1 MCGLRITAITAVLLV
16 IVTTARGQ
24 QDLTRKPNTKGKDVT
39 QAAVDVVVQSGI
51 FPKDNDFLRR
61 IACVE
66 SKDGTHPNTYRAGYD
81 GGIWQ
86 VDRIGFEDTKDT
98 VSHPGL
104 VAKYVQIQ
112 QAFGIDWPRVQW
124 SDIRK
129 PLYSAIAA
137 RLFLSNKPQAIPNS
151 ADIVGQ
157 AAYWKLHYNT
167 AGNGT
172 EQDFIDRVEA
182 CVVQECAVEGIDL
195 AFVIDGSGSI
205 DVINFETA
213 KNFVMRVV
221 DGFNIGRNRTRV
233 GVIQYAGSPVIE
245 FDFNDYSTKS
255 DVQAALTAIR
265 YQDGS
270 TNTGDA
276 IYLMTNTL
284 FGPSRGARPRSLN
297 IPRVAVIITDGQS
310 HDQVLGPANDAR
322 NSMIT
327 MFAIGVASYDQGEL
341 NEIANDPD
349 AQFTFTADNFDVIAN
364 LKALIGTAACRVPVE
379 IPVDMPIEGQLD
391 LNAVRYASYPIPPT
405 KMMTLKLETSSGEG
419 ANAYLSTKIRNP
431 NAALY
436 DWMLETSPAQRYDQ
450 VFIDFNGQINL
461 SGATDIFAT
470 IANKATPRPGTKNTN
485 TRYNLVGEEG
495 NTLIPVTTRPPQG
508 FSCSPNKPCVNGGTC
523 ALSPRGSG
531 HYVCLCQACYTGQ
544 SCEIDNSGCA
554 NIACQNGGQC
564 TPFPNSCSQAYCSC
578 PPCFY
583 GRFCEN
589 RINACFNHRCQNGA
603 TCVSPQGTCR
613 DYQCHCS
620 GCFTGPFCDIPLAN
634 PCNLCPC
641 QNGGTCS
648 PSTNC
653 YSYQCQCTNGFT
665 GVNCEIARTTNLN
678 LCNNFPCLNG
688 GSCVSQHIGSYVC
701 ICRSGWAGRDCGTAI
716 GTQGIVSACQ
726 SLPCQNGATCY
737 ESASCGNQG
746 LSEYVCVCTPGF
758 TGPLCSQQTNFVPTL
773 DVCSSDPLSCQ
784 SGGVCYN
791 AFLTFDQRTT
801 SVCSCP
807 VGYTGQLC
815 EIQYFDPCSSTPCL
829 NNGVCTS
836 HNSYFTCKCQT
847 GFQGVTCAEG
857 GPTTTKAAAT
867 AESITTPKELGTTES
882 SLITDLSMT
891 TESGPTTMQM
901 VDTTESS
908 ITTEELGT
916 TGSSTTTDL
925 SMTTKSAPA
934 ICTFSNPPLCGYT
947 QATDDDFDWTWH
959 SGGTSSSD
967 TGPSGDH
974 TTGSG
979 LYIYTEASGRSA
991 GETARLISP
1000 LIPGNVGRRA
1010 CINFWCH
1017 MYGSGMGTLK
1027 VYARTAAGGDTE
1039 LWSISGN
1046 HGDPWLSVS
1055 LSHYAPKTD
1064 FQVVFVGIIG
1074 SSFHGDIAL
1083 DDIEIVGCTPPDP
1096 SSCTFSDDTPTLCG
1110 YTQATDD
1117 DFDWTWQCG
1126 STPSSDT
1133 GPPGD
1138 HTIGYVGG
1146 GHYIYTEATGRVAGD
1161 TARLIS
1167 PPFPGNVGSRACIN
1181 FWCHMYGSDIGT
1193 MRVYARTAVGG
1204 DTELWSTS
1212 GNHGDQWF
1220 FVSLSHYAPQ
1230 MDFQVV
1236 FVGFRGSD
1244 YQGDIALD
1252 DIDIYGCDP
1261 PDAANCTFSNDKPP
1275 LCGYTQATD
1284 DDFDWTW
1291 HSGGTHSSNTGPS
1304 GDHTTG
1310 SGHYIYTETSSPR
1323 VAGDA
1328 ARLISPLF
1336 PQNVGSR
1343 ACINFWCHM
1352 YGTDMGTLRVY
1363 ARTAVGGDNELWST
1377 SGDHGVQWF
1386 FVSLS
1391 NYAPQTDFQVVFV
1404 GYRGSDFRGDIAL
1417 DDIEI
1422 SGCGS
1427 TTPVSETEP
1436 STTTYPSTTAGQ
1448 GSTTPMITTEPST
1461 TTYPSTTTGQDPCIS
1476 GYFACSPYGPCIPDF
1491 FVCDGFPDC
1500 WDSMTD
1506 EIDCPCPREGDFRCG
1521 LGDAYIWYTHCIDAH
1536 LVCDGY
1542 NDCYDNSDEINCP
1555 TNPMFTTELIDTTE
1569 SSTAVKQGSTTPV
1582 SETEP
1587 STTTNPSTTAGQDL
1601 CTPGYFACSPDGP
1614 CIPDYYI
1621 CDEFP
1626 DCWETMID
1634 EIDCPCP
1641 REDDFRCGL
1650 AGGYR
1655 WHSYCID
1662 AHLVC
1667 DGYDDCYDNSDE
1679 INCPTNPMFTTELI
1693 DTTESSTAV
1702 EQGSCHSDQFQCN
1715 DGDCFPFYWYCD
1727 GFFDC
1732 DDTSDEPPG
1741 CYCRFTEIVCDD
1753 GGCIDVNLV
1762 CDGKADCDDG
1772 SDEAACDLTTIYLE
1786 DLATTALPGPTT
1798 MHMVDTTES
1807 STTPEQLFTTESSTT
1822 TDLPSTTAEE
1832 LGTTDSSTTTDL
1844 PSTRAE
1850 ELGTTESAITTD
1862 LLMTTELDIC
1872 EAGYFPCSD
1881 VGPCI
1886 DARYVCDA
1894 LVDCIETQ
1902 RDEIDCPCPREG
1914 NLRCANL
1921 RCIPPALICNG
1932 RDDCGDNSDEANCPT
1947 TTQMADTSKE
1957 LGTTESSIATDLS
1970 MITEPDI
1977 DSVLL
1982 DCQPGYFACS
1992 VEGPCIPDQ
2001 FICDE
2006 FIDCYVTH
2014 MDELHCPCP
2023 IAGEFRCDNIR
2034 CIPPELICD
2043 GLDDCGDSSDEANCP
2058 SWYSSYMYSMN
2069 SWD

>member
-104 VAKYVQIQ
+104 VAKYVQIH
-112 QAFGIDWPRVQW
+112 QAFGIDWSRVQW

-137 RLFLSNKPQAIPNS
+137 RLFLSNKPHAIPNS

-205 DVINFETA
+205 DAINFETA

-221 DGFNIGRNRTRV
+221 DGFNIGPNNTRV
-233 GVIQYAGSPVIE
+233 GVIQYSASPVIE
-245 FDFNDYSTKS
+245 FDFDDYSTKA
-255 DVQAALTAIR
+255 DVQAAVTAIR
-265 YQDGS
+265 YQDGG

-310 HDQVLGPANDAR
+310 QDQVLGPANDAR

-327 MFAIGVASYDQGEL
+327 IFAIGVASYDQGEL

-379 IPVDMPIEGQLD
+379 VPVDMPIEGLLD
-391 LNAVRYASYPIPPT
+391 LNAVRYASYRIPTT
-405 KMMTLKLETSSGEG
+405 KMMTLKLETPSGEG

-450 VFIDFNGQINL
+450 VFINFNSQIYM
-461 SGATDIFAT
+461 SGATDVFAT
-470 IANKATPRPGTKNTN
+470 IANKATPTPGTNNTN

-495 NTLIPVTTRPPQG
+495 NTLIPITTSPPQG
-508 FSCSPNKPCVNGGTC
+508 FSCSPNKPCANGGTC
-523 ALSPRGSG
+523 VMSPRGSG
-531 HYVCLCQACYTGQ
+531 HYVCLCQTCYTGQ
-544 SCEIDNSGCA
+544 RCEIDNSGCS
-554 NIACQNGGQC
+554 NVACQNGGQC
-564 TPFPNSCSQAYCSC
+564 TPFPNSCSQAYCTC

-589 RINACFNHRCQNGA
+589 RVNACFNHRCQNGA
-603 TCVSPQGTCR
+603 MCVSPQGTCR

-620 GCFTGPFCDIPLAN
+620 GCFSGPFCDIPLAN
-634 PCNLCPC
+634 PCDLCPC

-648 PSTNC
+648 PNTNC
-653 YSYQCQCTNGFT
+653 YSYQCQCANGFT
-665 GVNCEIARTTNLN
+665 GANCEIARTTNLN

-688 GSCVSQHIGSYVC
+688 GSCVSQHSGSYVC

-746 LSEYVCVCTPGF
+746 LSEYVCVCRPGF

-836 HNSYFTCKCQT
+836 HNSYLTCKCQT

-901 VDTTESS
+901 VGTTESS

-916 TGSSTTTDL
+916 TGSSTMSTTTDL
-925 SMTTKSAPA
+925 SMTTKSDPPNPA
-934 ICTFSNPPLCGYT
+934 NCTFSYDKAPLCGYT

-959 SGGTSSSD
+959 SGET
-967 TGPSGDH
+967 
-974 TTGSG
+974 
-979 LYIYTEASGRSA
+979 RS
-991 GETARLISP
+991 T
-1000 LIPGNVGRRA
+1000 
-1010 CINFWCH
+1010 
-1017 MYGSGMGTLK
+1017 
-1027 VYARTAAGGDTE
+1027 
-1039 LWSISGN
+1039 
-1046 HGDPWLSVS
+1046 
-1055 LSHYAPKTD
+1055 
-1064 FQVVFVGIIG
+1064 
-1074 SSFHGDIAL
+1074 
-1083 DDIEIVGCTPPDP
+1083 
-1096 SSCTFSDDTPTLCG
+1096 
-1110 YTQATDD
+1110 
-1117 DFDWTWQCG
+1117 
-1126 STPSSDT
+1126 
-1133 GPPGD
+1133 
-1138 HTIGYVGG
+1138 
-1146 GHYIYTEATGRVAGD
+1146 
-1161 TARLIS
+1161 
-1167 PPFPGNVGSRACIN
+1167 
-1181 FWCHMYGSDIGT
+1181 
-1193 MRVYARTAVGG
+1193 
-1204 DTELWSTS
+1204 
-1212 GNHGDQWF
+1212 
-1220 FVSLSHYAPQ
+1220 
-1230 MDFQVV
+1230 
-1236 FVGFRGSD
+1236 
-1244 YQGDIALD
+1244 
-1252 DIDIYGCDP
+1252 
-1261 PDAANCTFSNDKPP
+1261 
-1275 LCGYTQATD
+1275 
-1284 DDFDWTW
+1284 
-1291 HSGGTHSSNTGPS
+1291 NTGPS

-1310 SGHYIYTETSSPR
+1310 SGHYMYTETSSPR

-1363 ARTAVGGDNELWST
+1363 ARTAVGGDTELWST
-1377 SGDHGVQWF
+1377 SGDHGDQWF

-1448 GSTTPMITTEPST
+1448 GSTTPMLTTEPST
-1461 TTYPSTTTGQDPCIS
+1461 TTYPSTTTGQDPCIP
-1476 GYFACSPYGPCIPDF
+1476 GDFACSPYGPCIPDF

-1500 WDSMTD
+1500 WDTMT
-1506 EIDCPCPREGDFRCG
+1506 
-1521 LGDAYIWYTHCIDAH
+1521 
-1536 LVCDGY
+1536 
-1542 NDCYDNSDEINCP
+1542 
-1555 TNPMFTTELIDTTE
+1555 
-1569 SSTAVKQGSTTPV
+1569 
-1582 SETEP
+1582 
-1587 STTTNPSTTAGQDL
+1587 
-1601 CTPGYFACSPDGP
+1601 
-1614 CIPDYYI
+1614 
-1621 CDEFP
+1621 
-1626 DCWETMID
+1626 D

-1650 AGGYR
+1650 GDAYILFT
-1655 WHSYCID
+1655 YCID

-1667 DGYDDCYDNSDE
+1667 DGIDDCYDNSDE
-1679 INCPTNPMFTTELI
+1679 INCPSNPMFTTESI
-1693 DTTESSTAV
+1693 ATTESSTAAEQDSTTPV
-1702 EQGSCHSDQFQCN
+1702 LETEPSTTTYPSTTTGQDPCMSDYFACSSEGPCIPDHYVCDGFSDCWETMTDEINCPCPREGDFRCGLGDSYIWYTYCIDAHLVCDGNIDCHDNSDEINCPSNPMFTTESIATTESSTAAEQGSCHSDTFQCN
-1715 DGDCFPFYWYCD
+1715 DDGNCIPDYWYCD
-1727 GFFDC
+1727 GFSDC
-1732 DDTSDEPPG
+1732 VDNSDEPPG
-1741 CYCRFTEIVCDD
+1741 CYCRITEIICGD

-1772 SDEAACDLTTIYLE
+1772 SDEATCGLTTIYLE
-1786 DLATTALPGPTT
+1786 DVATTAVPGPTT
-1798 MHMVDTTES
+1798 MQMADTTES
-1807 STTPEQLFTTESSTT
+1807 STTAEELDTTESSTT
-1822 TDLPSTTAEE
+1822 TDLSSTTAEE
-1832 LGTTDSSTTTDL
+1832 LGTTESS
-1844 PSTRAE
+1844 
-1850 ELGTTESAITTD
+1850 ITTD
-1862 LLMTTELDIC
+1862 LSMTTELAVCDT
-1872 EAGYFPCSD
+1872 GYFACSRD
-1881 VGPCI
+1881 GPCI
-1886 DARYVCDA
+1886 EERYVCNA
-1894 LVDCIETQ
+1894 WVDCLET
-1902 RDEIDCPCPREG
+1902 RSDEIDCPCP
-1914 NLRCANL
+1914 
-1921 RCIPPALICNG
+1921 
-1932 RDDCGDNSDEANCPT
+1932 
-1947 TTQMADTSKE
+1947 
-1957 LGTTESSIATDLS
+1957 
-1970 MITEPDI
+1970 
-1977 DSVLL
+1977 
-1982 DCQPGYFACS
+1982 
-1992 VEGPCIPDQ
+1992 
-2001 FICDE
+2001 
-2006 FIDCYVTH
+2006 
-2014 MDELHCPCP
+2014 
-2023 IAGEFRCDNIR
+2023 IAGYFRCDNVR
-2034 CIPPELICD
+2034 CISPDLICD
-2043 GLDDCGDSSDEANCP
+2043 GLDDCGDNSDEANCP